1 MLLELALFSL
11 HLLVLVYQSLLD
23 HFGVLKLLV
32 DDVEF
37 FLQSNLSVR
46 QVGTFELVS
55 RPFLK
60 CLLQLHREFVDF
72 ALYSV
77 KNLTFLGEFFGLRIF
92 LSEQSVIILQTLLAL
107 LLLILKLLLQ
117 CINLFQQ
124 LCHLLLR
131 AIYIIESIF
140 SCLLK
145 FFPQRLN
152 LALPFKILVF
162 PSSLLYF

>member
-1 MLLELALFSL
+1 MLELALFSL

-92 LSEQSVIILQTLLAL
+92 LSE
-107 LLLILKLLLQ
+107 
-117 CINLFQQ
+117 
-124 LCHLLLR
+124 
-131 AIYIIESIF
+131 
-140 SCLLK
+140 
-145 FFPQRLN
+145 
-152 LALPFKILVF
+152 
-162 PSSLLYF
+162 